1 MLHARDGLILALY
14 RIKSSTVA
22 GRAMT
27 DLSNGYDD
35 DSAGF
40 IAGRSPT
47 IGVSIVR
54 SWARSFP
61 AGTRVLEIGC
71 GDGNPITRTL
81 IHEGLNVHAVDA
93 SPKMVSAFRKNFPGT
108 PVICEAAEHLHDLD
122 QRFDAAIAWGL
133 IFLLTP
139 ATQEIVINNI
149 GSALNSGGR
158 FLFTAPKEAVIWTD
172 IRTGRKSVSLGA
184 SGYQSLLSSANLSLI
199 AEYDDEGSNHY
210 FEAEKG

>member
-1 MLHARDGLILALY
+1 MSD
-14 RIKSSTVA
+14 S
-22 GRAMT
+22 
-27 DLSNGYDD
+27 SNGYDD
-35 DSAGF
+35 ESEGF

-47 IGVSIVR
+47 IGASIVR
-54 SWARSFP
+54 AWAQSLP
-61 AGTRVLEIGC
+61 AGTKVLEIGC

-81 IHEGLNVHAVDA
+81 IHEGMNVHAVDA

-108 PVICEAAEHLHDLD
+108 PVICEAAEQLHDLD

-133 IFLLTP
+133 MFLLTP
-139 ATQEIVINNI
+139 ETQKTVIHNI
-149 GSALNSGGR
+149 GKALNDGGR
-158 FLFTAPKEAVIWTD
+158 FLFTSPKQAVIWID

-184 SGYQSLLSSANLSLI
+184 SKYASLLSAEGLSLI

>member
-1 MLHARDGLILALY
+1 M
-14 RIKSSTVA
+14 S
-22 GRAMT
+22 

-35 DSAGF
+35 ESEGF

-54 SWARSFP
+54 TWAQSLP

-81 IHEGLNVHAVDA
+81 IHEGMNVHAVDA
-93 SPKMVSAFRKNFPGT
+93 SPKMASAFRKNFPDI
-108 PVICEAAEHLHDLD
+108 PVICEAAERLHDLD

-133 IFLLTP
+133 MFLLRPETQ
-139 ATQEIVINNI
+139 ATVIHNI
-149 GSALNSGGR
+149 GNALNRGGR
-158 FLFTAPKEAVIWTD
+158 FLFTSPKEAVTWMD

-184 SGYQSLLSSANLSLI
+184 SKYQSLLSSANLSLI

-210 FEAEKG
+210 FEAKKE

>member
-1 MLHARDGLILALY
+1 M
-14 RIKSSTVA
+14 S
-22 GRAMT
+22 

-35 DSAGF
+35 GAEGF

-54 SWARSFP
+54 SWAQSLP
-61 AGTRVLEIGC
+61 AGARVLEVGC

-93 SPKMVSAFRKNFPGT
+93 SPKMVSAFRKNFPDT
-108 PVICEAAEHLHDLD
+108 PVIRGPAEHLHDLD
-122 QRFDAAIAWGL
+122 HRFDAAIAWGL
-133 IFLLTP
+133 MFLLTP
-139 ATQEIVINNI
+139 GTQKTVIHNI
-149 GSALNSGGR
+149 GNALNRGGR
-158 FLFTAPKEAVIWTD
+158 FLFTSPKEAVTWTD

-184 SGYQSLLSSANLSLI
+184 SRYKSLLSSANLSLI
-199 AEYDDEGSNHY
+199 AEYDDKGSNHY